1 MVCSCDKDSHVL
13 APMDLINWWRRQD
26 TVKLNKERRW
36 ETSRTSGG
44 AAWAL
49 SAASVPSPSPGG
61 AAPAEPRL
69 SLGLLAASSPAA
81 AARLAVGTHTVRTST
96 RAWPSGSSSSTT
108 GPPESSWGAP
118 PRAGVW
124 SRSSTW
130 SFMGSWLH
138 SFHAQC
144 GPCFRL
150 WTMGFQNIETR
161 VLVQDFRFFQ
171 NQCWCW
177 IFHSACLIQNPI
189 KGTLM
194 TLRNF

>member
-1 MVCSCDKDSHVL
+1 MQLWQRQSCPCSHGPHKL
-13 APMDLINWWRRQD
+13 AQKTRYSQ
-26 TVKLNKERRW
+26 VKERKKR
-36 ETSRTSGG
+36 ETSGPNGG

-49 SAASVPSPSPGG
+49 SAASLQSPGG
-61 AAPAEPRL
+61 AAPAEPRR
-69 SLGLLAASSPAA
+69 SLGALEASSPVA
-81 AARLAVGTHTVRTST
+81 AARLAVGALTVRTST

-150 WTMGFQNIETR
+150 WTMRFQNIETR

-177 IFHSACLIQNPI
+177 IFHSACRIQNPI

>member
-1 MVCSCDKDSHVL
+1 MGDVTH
-13 APMDLINWWRRQD
+13 
-26 TVKLNKERRW
+26 ERRCGLSALCSQRAVAVAGRCRS
-36 ETSRTSGG
+36 SRTETEPRAPRSFQPRGG
-44 AAWAL
+44 R
-49 SAASVPSPSPGG
+49 SPSSRH
-61 AAPAEPRL
+61 AHREDVNQ
-69 SLGLLAASSPAA
+69 SL
-81 AARLAVGTHTVRTST
+81 
-96 RAWPSGSSSSTT
+96 PSGSSSSTT